1 MQTISKAFKETLAET
16 NKETLKEADKTSF
29 NAQTYPLS
37 HNYNWYAISKSNLV
51 ANYGYPN

>member
-37 HNYNWYAISKSNLV
+37 HNYN
-51 ANYGYPN
+51 